1 MDTSLTSLLALLPLS
16 MSLSLSLLLLLLSQV
31 CFSPH
36 SVSRSRRSIV
46 ASSSSSS
53 SLAFVNRIS
62 PSSQRRVLAIDLRR
76 FQLNIEAHSR
86 HDHDHDRRRRR
97 SCRCLCHP
105 FARCGL
111 SSLQKCKQM
120 KFFSKL
126 SNTGSVP
133 LCVFVYVCVC
143 VN

>member
-1 MDTSLTSLLALLPLS
+1 MDTSLTSLLALLALLLS
-16 MSLSLSLLLLLLSQV
+16 MSLSLLLLSLLLLSQV

-46 ASSSSSS
+46 ASSSS

-97 SCRCLCHP
+97 SCRCFCHP

-126 SNTGSVP
+126 SNTGSVS
-133 LCVFVYVCVC
+133 LCMCVCVC
-143 VN
+143 